1 MIVSKLVAQGY
12 AKLVIKGARTLH
24 DENVTDEILAV
35 PKAYRKAVSDWI
47 VDWCENQGYEKGVAE
62 AILAR

>member
-1 MIVSKLVAQGY
+1 MKVSKLIAQGY
-12 AKLVIKGARTLH
+12 AKLVIKGTRTLH
-24 DENVTDEILAV
+24 DENVTDGVLAV

-47 VDWCENQGYEKGVAE
+47 VDWCNKQGYEKGVAE